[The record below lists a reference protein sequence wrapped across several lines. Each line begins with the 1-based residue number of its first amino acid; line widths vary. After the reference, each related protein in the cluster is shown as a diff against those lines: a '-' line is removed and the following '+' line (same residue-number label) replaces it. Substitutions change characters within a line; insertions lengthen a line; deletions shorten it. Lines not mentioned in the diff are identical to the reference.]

1 MNGRYEYLSNGIY
14 WDVWN
19 ILRYIVQIEIYGKD
33 GRYEG
38 LSNEKNCSD
47 SFKN

>member
-1 MNGRYEYLSNGIY
+1 MNDRYEYLSNGIY
-14 WDVWN
+14 WD
-19 ILRYIVQIEIYGKD
+19 ILFKSKYIPLD
-33 GRYEG
+33 RYEG